1 MKLPKSPEDLDQ
13 LLSRTAPERL
23 VQIFQAQPG
32 PLVNG
37 AYLHWDELRHRQP
50 PDGLSHEQWWLALR
64 LARQALSQQ
73 LPLLDQE
80 GQPFTF
86 GVPEPVQI
94 HLHHIDQDAAGQIRS
109 PSEVVSPERKDE
121 YLLRSLIEESITSS
135 QLEGASTTR
144 RVAVDMLREGR
155 RPRDHSEKMI
165 YNNFRTMQAIQSFR
179 DEPISIARLLELH
192 SLVAEGTLTE
202 SAGVGRFRKTD
213 DIRVVNTEDGTIL
226 HQPPSHLELPE
237 RMDRLCRF
245 ANAAEN
251 GRPFV
256 HPVLR
261 AILLHFMVG
270 YDHPFEDGNGR
281 TARALFYWSMLQS
294 GYWLTEFISI
304 SRILKMAPG
313 QYGRAFLHV
322 ETDRGDVTYF
332 LIHQLETIR
341 KAIKGLHEYLARKA
355 SEQKSVERLL
365 ATSPSFRA
373 ELNYRQRALLAH
385 ALKHPGEGYRIDAHQ
400 RSHGIVYQTARMD
413 LLGLVELG
421 FLDQRKEGRAFL
433 FIAPPD
439 LERRLTHLKEGL
451 SPA

>member
-1 MKLPKSPEDLDQ
+1 MKLPKAPKDLSDLLAQTAPEDLV
-13 LLSRTAPERL
+13 R
-23 VQIFQAQPG
+23 IFASQPG
-32 PLVNG
+32 PLVHG
-37 AYLHWDELRHRQP
+37 AYLHWDELRYRQP
-50 PDGLSHEQWWLALR
+50 PDGLTHEQWWMALR

-73 LPLLDQE
+73 LPLAGKD
-80 GQPFTF
+80 GAPFTF

-144 RVAVDMLREGR
+144 KVAADMLREGR
-155 RPRDHSEKMI
+155 RPRDHSERMI
-165 YNNFRTMQAIQSFR
+165 FNNFRTMQAIQAFR
-179 DEPISIARLLELH
+179 DEPITIGRLLELH
-192 SLVAEGTLTE
+192 SLVTEGTLKDA
-202 SAGVGRFRKTD
+202 AGTGRFRKSD
-213 DIRVVNTEDGTIL
+213 DIRVVNSEDGTLL
-226 HQPPSHLELPE
+226 HQPPGHSELPE
-237 RMDRLCRF
+237 RMERLCQF
-245 ANAAEN
+245 ANAAEH

-261 AILLHFMVG
+261 AILLHFMIG

-313 QYGRAFLHV
+313 QYGRAYLHV

-413 LLGLVELG
+413 LLGLAELG
-421 FLDQRKEGRAFL
+421 FLEQRREGRAFI
-433 FIAPPD
+433 FAAPAD
-439 LERRLTHLKEGL
+439 LEQRLTRQKQGL
-451 SPA
+451 NPA

>member
-1 MKLPKSPEDLDQ
+1 MQPPKRPADLSQ
-13 LLSRTAPERL
+13 ILSRTAPEL
-23 VQIFQAQPG
+23 MVQAIQAQAG

-37 AYLHWDELRHRQP
+37 VYLHWDELLRRTP
-50 PDGLSHEQWWLALR
+50 PDGLTHEQWWLALR
-64 LARQALSQQ
+64 LARQALAQP
-73 LPLLDQE
+73 LPLVDKH
-80 GQPFTF
+80 GDPFTF

-144 RVAVDMLREGR
+144 KVAVDMLREGR

-165 YNNFRTMQAIQSFR
+165 YNNFRTMQAIQGFR
-179 DEPISIARLLELH
+179 DEPITIARLLEVH
-192 SLVAEGTLTE
+192 SLIAEGTLPDAA
-202 SAGVGRFRKTD
+202 SIGKFRRSD
-213 DIRVVNTEDGTIL
+213 DVRVVDNEAGTIL
-226 HQPPSHLELPE
+226 HQPPTHTELPE
-237 RMDRLCRF
+237 RMERLCRF
-245 ANAAEN
+245 ANAPEHE
-251 GRPFV
+251 RPFV
-256 HPVLR
+256 HPILK

-281 TARALFYWSMLQS
+281 TARALFYWSMLKS

-313 QYGRAFLHV
+313 QYGRAYLHV
-322 ETDRGDVTYF
+322 ESDRGDVTYF
-332 LIHQLETIR
+332 LIHQLATIR
-341 KAIKGLHEYLARKA
+341 KAITGLHEYLARKA

-365 ATSPSFRA
+365 ATSPAFRA

-385 ALKHPGEGYRIDAHQ
+385 ALKHPGDGYRIDAHQ

-413 LLGLVELG
+413 LLELAGFG
-421 FLDQRKEGRAFL
+421 FLEQRKEGRAYI
-433 FIAPPD
+433 FIATKD
-439 LERRLTHLKEGL
+439 LEQRLKAVTR
-451 SPA
+451 A